1 MMPDL
6 FLDTSVLLGYIF
18 PKDRWEKNSISCFN
32 APQKKWTSSSV
43 EAEMYKKSAHV
54 QRKVQKELLSLIMDL
69 SQSKDKP
76 LGESDLVRIQTELNG
91 SKLAPMVKDLIDEI
105 KTSNPQ
111 ISEACQ
117 RLREVLR
124 GFLTYVQ
131 QHEDELK
138 NKMTALELECWAR
151 HDDYTDLQKKLE
163 KFIKNDNDIEIL
175 LDTHDLALIQ
185 QLILDFVTAD
195 YDDYKYFKSEVT
207 SIVKINRIAFLHEFK
222 PERVT

>member
-1 MMPDL
+1 MADL

-43 EAEMYKKSAHV
+43 DAEMQKKCAYV
-54 QRKVQKELLSLIMDL
+54 RRKVQKDLLSLIMDL
-69 SQSKDKP
+69 SQGKDKP
-76 LGESDLVRIQTELNG
+76 LGESELVRIQNDLSG
-91 SKLAPMVKDLIDEI
+91 SKLEPMVMDLINEI
-105 KTSNPQ
+105 KTRTPQ

-138 NKMTALELECWAR
+138 NKMTALELECWTR
-151 HDDYTDLQKKLE
+151 LDDYTDIQKKLA
-163 KFIKNDNDIEIL
+163 KYMKNDDDLEIL
-175 LDTHDLALIQ
+175 LDAHDLALVR

-195 YDDYKYFKSEVT
+195 YDDYKYFESEVL